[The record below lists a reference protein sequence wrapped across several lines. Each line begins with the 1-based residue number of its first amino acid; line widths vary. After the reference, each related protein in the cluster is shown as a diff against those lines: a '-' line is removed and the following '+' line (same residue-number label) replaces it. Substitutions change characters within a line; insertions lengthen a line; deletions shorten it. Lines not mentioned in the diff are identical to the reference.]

1 MGGAFP
7 GPTTNPFD
15 PGRTPGGS
23 SSGSAAVIGACMV
36 PAAIGTQVGGS
47 LIRPASYCGNCALKP
62 TMGALHRGERQG
74 YSQSH
79 VGVHAGSLT
88 DMWRVAMEIARR
100 AGGDPGQPGLFGAP
114 ELSPALQPARLIVME
129 TAGWACDRSRCSGS
143 PGTGSS
149 QTSPWREPDSNPRS
163 LYQIFKEERGRRP
176 MALDRAPM
184 PRSTRSP
191 VTSATSGSGQRIEP
205 VDLGVRERFPSLS
218 QFAERAACACDRR
231 CENLTG
237 NLAEKPDQGTLP

>member
-79 VGVHAGSLT
+79 VGVHAGSLA

-129 TAGWACDRSRCSGS
+129 TAGWAGLDAETREGFDRILAVLGGAGVEVLRSTDDPLIEAFERGIVEAKAITTDS
-143 PGTGSS
+143 PGPAPRGLGSTGDSVFNS
-149 QTSPWREPDSNPRS
+149 PTSILGAPAVTVPMLAIEGMPVDI
-163 LYQIFKEERGRRP
+163 QI
-176 MALDRAPM
+176 
-184 PRSTRSP
+184 
-191 VTSATSGSGQRIEP
+191 VGQRHADARTAGI
-205 VDLGVRERFPSLS
+205 
-218 QFAERAACACDRR
+218 A
-231 CENLTG
+231 
-237 NLAEKPDQGTLP
+237 LAP